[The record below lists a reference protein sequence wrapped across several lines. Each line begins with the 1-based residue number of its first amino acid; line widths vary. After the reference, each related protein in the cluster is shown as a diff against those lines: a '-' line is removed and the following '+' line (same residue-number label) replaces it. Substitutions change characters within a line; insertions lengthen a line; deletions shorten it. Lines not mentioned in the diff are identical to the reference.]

1 MLLNGGMG
9 DGKETQES
17 SDRKLT
23 RVTGAEAG
31 SAPAKGRGRAKER

>member
-23 RVTGAEAG
+23 RVTG
-31 SAPAKGRGRAKER
+31 GRGGLSTCKGTGES